1 MNDNNKIIKI
11 IIEEINKLKEAAMD
25 NFSAKVLSGMR
36 TFKEKIA
43 YCKEMLGNPIG
54 NGSSRTVFQIS
65 DEKVLKLAKNAKG
78 IAQNETEAE
87 PGKRLYNV
95 FPKIFYVDDN
105 YSFIISEYV
114 LPCKKEDFKHV
125 LGISFDEF
133 IDFLKYTYNLYSF
146 KKIPNRMSTKRY
158 RELLNNDNLS
168 DICTYISDYHAPIGD
183 FTVLGNL
190 GLTIRDGKTR
200 IVFLDD
206 GINENV
212 WKLYYNKF

>member
-1 MNDNNKIIKI
+1 MNSNNNIIKI

-25 NFSAKVLSGMR
+25 NFSVKVLSGMR

-78 IAQNETEAE
+78 IAQNKTEAE
-87 PGKRLYNV
+87 PGKRHYNV

-114 LPCKKEDFKHV
+114 LPCKKEDFQHV

-133 IDFLKYTYNLYSF
+133 IDFLKYTHNLYSIG
-146 KKIPNRMSTKRY
+146 KIPNRMPTQRY

-168 DICTYISDYHAPIGD
+168 DICTYISDYNAPIGD

-190 GLTIRDGKTR
+190 GLTVRDGETR

-206 GINENV
+206 GLNENV
-212 WKLYYNKF
+212 WNLYYNKF